1 MKFTFRIQY
10 HTVWGEDIRIIL
22 QDNETCAI
30 PLSTRDGSNW
40 EGSCNYPPAEDKD
53 TIFYRYGVFRDDV
66 CIRKELGVIP
76 HTIYIGNLYR
86 QCPAT
91 PVHYRRLLARPSCRK
106 LPV

>member
-53 TIFYRYGVFRDDV
+53 TILLPKTRILSFTVTESSGMMCASERNWVSFR
-66 CIRKELGVIP
+66 IRFI
-76 HTIYIGNLYR
+76 
-86 QCPAT
+86 
-91 PVHYRRLLARPSCRK
+91 
-106 LPV
+106 